1 MQFKLISDSHDTLVG
16 LRLAG
21 IDGVIVHT
29 AEDVIDN
36 LNKFSADENIGI
48 ILITERLSKLCDD
61 YITNIKLT
69 RKTPLIVEIPNRT
82 TDENSDSTVLRYIK
96 EAIGMKI

>member
-21 IDGVIVHT
+21 IAGVLAHT
-29 AEDVIDN
+29 EDAVKKEIEKC
-36 LNKFSADENIGI
+36 LNDENIGI
-48 ILITERLSKLCDD
+48 IMITARLSKLCRS
-61 YITNIKLT
+61 YIENIKLNYK
-69 RKTPLIVEIPNRT
+69 RPLVVEIPNRT
-82 TDENSDSTVLRYIK
+82 NDGSEENSILSYIK